1 MIRHGTRPLAA
12 LGIAATLA
20 LGGAACSEDTEDD
33 IQNRVDE
40 GEDEVEQ
47 QVDEGTEEGGEGSG

>member
-1 MIRHGTRPLAA
+1 MLRRASRTTAFAA
-12 LGIAATLA
+12 VAGILA
-20 LGGAACSEDTEDD
+20 LGGAACSEEDEDD
-33 IQNRVDE
+33 VQDRIDQ